1 MNETTLFIALV
12 FTGIA
17 IIFFSASRLSKT
29 KARTNSY
36 IIDKDGNHWLYLRK
50 VKNGYLFRNN
60 LGRIK
65 TLESTRIFK
74 GYKF

>member
-1 MNETTLFIALV
+1 MKKLLQLL
-12 FTGIA
+12 GI
-17 IIFFSASRLSKT
+17 INK

>member
-1 MNETTLFIALV
+1 MKKLLQLL
-12 FTGIA
+12 GI
-17 IIFFSASRLSKT
+17 IKQ

-50 VKNGYLFRNN
+50 VKNGHLFRNPKD
-60 LGRIK
+60 RIE
-65 TLESTRIFK
+65 TLTNTSIFK

>member
-1 MNETTLFIALV
+1 MKKLLQLL
-12 FTGIA
+12 GI
-17 IIFFSASRLSKT
+17 IKP
-29 KARTNSY
+29 KARTNSLL
-36 IIDKDGNHWLYLRK
+36 IDKDGNHWLYLRK
-50 VKNGYLFRNN
+50 VNNGYLFRNN